1 MSRSGSKNPYILSK
15 EPCILSKE
23 ADILSFK
30 ILSLLQDLEGGD
42 VADVKIGV
50 KRVIHSIKRALHSID
65 RALHSIKRALH
76 SNKRVLH
83 SMNRALY
90 SIKRAQYSKEPCI
103 LAKEPYILSSHI
115 LSILQDLE
123 GGDVGD
129 VEVGA
134 SEQVVEVCGVLGV
147 VAV

>member
-1 MSRSGSKNPYILSK
+1 
-15 EPCILSKE
+15 
-23 ADILSFK
+23 
-30 ILSLLQDLEGGD
+30 
-42 VADVKIGV
+42 
-50 KRVIHSIKRALHSID
+50 
-65 RALHSIKRALH
+65 
-76 SNKRVLH
+76 
-83 SMNRALY
+83 MNRALY
-90 SIKRAQYSKEPCI
+90 SIKRAQHS
-103 LAKEPYILSSHI
+103 KEPYILSSHI